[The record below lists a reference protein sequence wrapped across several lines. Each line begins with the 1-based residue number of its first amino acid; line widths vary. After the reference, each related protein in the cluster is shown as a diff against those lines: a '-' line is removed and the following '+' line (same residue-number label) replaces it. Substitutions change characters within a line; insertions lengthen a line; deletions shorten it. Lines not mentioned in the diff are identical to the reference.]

1 MNDCATSRHQQ
12 GLSLVECAIA
22 TVIVALVAGLA
33 LPSFH
38 ELHLQRQLEGVAAQ
52 LETDLQLTRAE
63 SVARNEGLRVAF
75 VDDAS
80 GSCYVVHTGPKAAC
94 RCEGTGATVCAAGA
108 TALRSVHLPPDDA
121 VHLRSNSASMLFD
134 PEKGT
139 VTPTGTVKARST
151 AGHLHLVVNVMGR
164 IRACTP
170 DAAVPGYRRC

>member
-1 MNDCATSRHQQ
+1 MNHPAPSRRQR
-12 GLSLVECAIA
+12 GVSLIECAIVTA
-22 TVIVALVAGLA
+22 IVALAAGLA

-38 ELHLQRQLEGVAAQ
+38 ELRLQRQLEGVAAQ
-52 LETDLQLTRAE
+52 LETDMQLTRAE
-63 SVARNEGLRVAF
+63 AVARNEGLRLAF
-75 VDDAS
+75 VDDSS
-80 GSCYVVHTGPKAAC
+80 GSCYVVHTGLKGAC
-94 RCEGTGATVCAAGA
+94 QCAGTGATVCTAGA
-108 TALRSVHLPPDDA
+108 EALRSVHLPPDAA

-139 VTPTGTVKARST
+139 VTPTGTVKARSA